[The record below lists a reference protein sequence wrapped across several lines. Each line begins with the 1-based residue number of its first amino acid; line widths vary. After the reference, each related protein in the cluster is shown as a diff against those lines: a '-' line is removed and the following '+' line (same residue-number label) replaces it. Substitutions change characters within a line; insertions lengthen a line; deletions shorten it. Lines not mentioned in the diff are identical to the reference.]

1 LKNSQILSGCFCF
14 VPTYAPTYAPTHVLT
29 FFTGYVVMKQK
40 GPGNEVAGA
49 FEILLVDL
57 T

>member
-1 LKNSQILSGCFCF
+1 LKNSQITSGRFCF
-14 VPTYAPTYAPTHVLT
+14 VPTFVPTFLTTHVLT

>member
-1 LKNSQILSGCFCF
+1 MPTF
-14 VPTYAPTYAPTHVLT
+14 VPTFSTTHVLT